1 MNILFNVNNENSINM
16 IQAYMER
23 ATRRKKEKM
32 AAYPGVESYRISR
45 VDVTKMDDLCLALSE
60 LCVALNFTTT
70 FSVWDY
76 TFCPKDYLG
85 KHLENKITSGVNAIV
100 NHTEE
105 NPGSITKPSEM
116 LTYLQ
121 SYLEVLQS
129 LDHFMPMNV
138 LEIFKKVLLSQTL
151 AEDSSGEKTVAAKYT
166 NWYGE
171 ILFRLI
177 SAGEIC
183 FSPELRS
190 FVSIGKANFD
200 AEEYTDPKEIRSL
213 VELIGKNSINIAS
226 ILALKYYTLLSD
238 YDFDYCH

>member
-1 MNILFNVNNENSINM
+1 
-16 IQAYMER
+16 
-23 ATRRKKEKM
+23 
-32 AAYPGVESYRISR
+32 
-45 VDVTKMDDLCLALSE
+45 MDELCLALSE

-70 FSVWDY
+70 FTVWDY

-121 SYLEVLQS
+121 SYLEVLQT

-151 AEDSSGEKTVAAKYT
+151 AEDSTGEKTVTAKYT

-190 FVSIGKANFD
+190 FVSLGKASFD
-200 AEEYTDPKEIRSL
+200 AEEYTDPKEIRAL
-213 VELIGKNSINIAS
+213 VELIGNFGSIVDFMISTNMFYNLS
-226 ILALKYYTLLSD
+226 IYEDIENLFLFFKVHAEPK
-238 YDFDYCH
+238 F

>member
-1 MNILFNVNNENSINM
+1 MMFYNKVINNSSQISNDNNS
-16 IQAYMER
+16 QAFRER
-23 ATRRKKEKM
+23 AIRRRKEKM
-32 AAYPGVESYRISR
+32 EAYPGTESYRISR
-45 VDVTKMDDLCLALSE
+45 EEVTKMDDLCLALSE
-60 LCVALNFTTT
+60 LCVALNFTST

-100 NHTEE
+100 NHTQE

-116 LTYLQ
+116 LAYLQ

-151 AEDSSGEKTVAAKYT
+151 PEDSIGERTVASKYT
-166 NWYGE
+166 QWYGE

-177 SAGEIC
+177 SRGEIC
-183 FSPELRS
+183 FSPDLRA
-190 FVSIGKANFD
+190 FVSIEPNGKISFD
-200 AEEYTDPKEIRSL
+200 AEEYTDPKEIRAL
-213 VELIGKNSINIAS
+213 VELIGK
-226 ILALKYYTLLSD
+226 
-238 YDFDYCH
+238 

>member
-1 MNILFNVNNENSINM
+1 
-16 IQAYMER
+16 
-23 ATRRKKEKM
+23 
-32 AAYPGVESYRISR
+32 
-45 VDVTKMDDLCLALSE
+45 MDELCLALSE

-70 FSVWDY
+70 FTVWDY

-121 SYLEVLQS
+121 SYLEVLQT

-151 AEDSSGEKTVAAKYT
+151 AEDSTGEKTVTAKYT

-190 FVSIGKANFD
+190 FVSLGKASFD
-200 AEEYTDPKEIRSL
+200 AEEYTDPKEIRAL
-213 VELIGKNSINIAS
+213 VELIGNLESISVYIISNYYNSKIS
-226 ILALKYYTLLSD
+226 IFHFAIFEDIQKFLLFLKVHVEPE
-238 YDFDYCH
+238 F